1 MKTNR
6 KYIKSFEFFNILKRL
21 SCCLLLLFFQSV
33 CAPGLHAAG
42 LAIEEIYPLAEIESG
57 IKKEITSEIMLD
69 RSRCDNNETLIDDS
83 LPAGAKV
90 ILPVAFDDKFS
101 FSGARSIT
109 LKKAGRQT
117 AYYVHP
123 ASEYAI
129 STSENIVFYA
139 KSPAGELP
147 SSFLIAFYDETGSSE
162 HRACFGPN
170 VFDFGGMDGT
180 FSSFDAGGLSMEP
193 GVWHRV
199 IIPAA
204 SVGLGGHKICGV
216 LLAKNSGAIF
226 IDKITRS
233 EIINDPQK
241 FRFEKVENILTIYKN
256 SFSGLLLTPD
266 NASPDSSGEVTLKH
280 SNGKIYSKKLKAG
293 YDSTFIFDLI
303 DDNGTVI
310 PSGTAVIELKYTGAA
325 GSPATASAQYDILQ
339 LIANIQLPWN
349 NSIVNATVPIF
360 GDALGMDFSHYTLSA
375 VCLNAGKSEEIKLI
389 ESKEPKFLVN
399 RALHFGGKAT
409 VMGNLASFNAGT
421 NFGYKYDR
429 NKISAQQAYNG
440 LYRLVLKVYDT
451 RGNMRS
457 DSRDII
463 VGRLIS
469 NTAEQFVESADGRA
483 ALIVAPYS
491 ITEGFTMCS
500 LIDAATFLKP
510 DSPVYANAGMKLIS
524 PVYEA
529 RPRGLKFDRPA
540 LFRMSV
546 AGEKLETG
554 SVAIFKYGKDSGWL
568 PLDTLIEREGEL
580 SSPVASFNEKQKTYF
595 AAFTGDID
603 KIRREK
609 AALIEKIAEHAVKP
623 PPIEVSS
630 QSHPFLVQCD
640 FENGASIMTPRSI
653 HNNVELTFDSDI
665 KAGGSHSLKI
675 TNKTSPS
682 DCAVNIFP
690 KPFDAAKFPVLS
702 FDYNCPAT
710 VEINIMLKARGRYFE
725 IPLSSPTAGSS
736 IGHTC
741 LPRQNFIRDGIWHN
755 FTVNLY
761 GLIKNVTNEPK
772 ENEPLIIEEIFFC
785 DYDYEG
791 WAEVS
796 DGRNPAG
803 AAFNID
809 NLIISSGGSIDKTIK
824 FSWRSNEDNI
834 KKFSFTID
842 DNPYGA
848 PGADVTSAA
857 EASFNAGASGGGD
870 MRYLHI
876 TGRGAD
882 GKELTAPSHYAVKID
897 NTPPQ
902 VTSTTPSDGSSSA
915 SLVITAVID
924 DFNGSGVSA
933 ASVKCEVD
941 GFLFEAGDGALTYDT
956 SKKLMKIE
964 PFRKTPA
971 PPGFIDGQSV
981 RVKILGVRDNAG
993 NAMKEPYSF
1002 TFRADFA
1009 SMTAGRDA
1017 MLTSEG
1023 GFSPSFTPDSKTVVY
1038 CALSG
1043 GRMKLYSIDIGGKK
1057 QVLLSGGDA
1066 ADYASP
1072 RVMSDGTIIACKKPS
1087 GKLHYEL
1094 VSMRPDGSGEK
1105 TLLALAGIDI
1115 LTPAVS
1121 PAAPY
1126 IYFSAGNDI
1135 YSFNIITGENK
1146 KLLSDLNA
1154 FMLDPAASPDGKTI
1168 AFRKDLYTNTLWLCG
1183 ADGSGQR
1190 ALTLDGFEFS
1200 PAFSPDGGRLVFARY
1215 DGEISSIYSVNA
1227 DGSQITQI
1235 VRDALHQ
1242 ARRPAV
1248 SPDGRYLA
1256 YESTRTGV
1264 WNISLFSLIYSP
1276 PAETGIV
1283 SVKSPDGAS
1292 GATSKAVKLNY
1303 SLPDDDTLVSVKIY
1317 SAEGALVRTLADNK
1331 KDFAGARSLIWD
1343 GSDSA
1348 GKPVDPEKPYVVK
1361 YEFSSKN
1368 SAAPAVKVSRIAL
1381 GEKAAKADID
1391 FSALRRDIQADED
1404 NRKTAELKKISK
1416 LVEDVKKGGD
1426 DIPPAPV
1433 SGFRASPGVRK
1444 IELSWTG
1451 NAETDLAGYSITRES
1466 KETGARDTFKIPAG
1480 RASYADLSAE
1490 SGKTYSYSIRAFDAY
1505 DNASAARELSAAA
1518 EFDYLYYALPYN
1530 GSPHLLKFNLNELV
1544 IELYRDPG
1552 EPPLLRSAI
1561 VAPENLQGGSFSFA
1575 CHEGFYTIYCLNEES
1590 GELYYAKSA
1599 GLKSFSAWEL
1609 VSAEF
1614 YAPPDASSRLT
1625 TAFICAKD
1633 SKTITAVCLDRDS
1646 DSLYEGEIKKN
1657 SSKISWK
1664 LLRKGFITPPG
1675 ETLTYSLDFK
1685 DAKYRIYAADQ
1696 MEKTV
1701 YTSTTANLK
1710 AFSAWS
1716 EEIID

>member
-6 KYIKSFEFFNILKRL
+6 NYIKLFEYGNILKRL
-21 SCCLLLLFFQSV
+21 SCCLLLLFFQFV

-57 IKKEITSEIMLD
+57 VKKEITSEIMLD

-90 ILPVAFDDKFS
+90 ILPVTFDDKFS
-101 FSGARSIT
+101 FSGARSIA
-109 LKKAGRQT
+109 LKKAGRET
-117 AYYVHP
+117 AYYVQP
-123 ASEYAI
+123 ASEYSI
-129 STSENIVFYA
+129 STGENIVFYA
-139 KSPAGELP
+139 KSPAGEIP

-162 HRACFGPN
+162 HRACFGTN
-170 VFDFGGMDGT
+170 VFDFGGIDGT
-180 FSSFDAGGLSMEP
+180 FSGFDAGGLAMEP
-193 GVWHRV
+193 GVWHRI

-204 SVGLGGHKICGV
+204 AVSLGGHKLCGV
-216 LLAKNSGAIF
+216 LLAKNSGAMF

-256 SFSGLLLTPD
+256 SFSRLLLTPD
-266 NASPDSSGEVTLKH
+266 NAAPDSSGEVTLKH

-293 YDSTFIFDLI
+293 YDSAFIFDLI

-310 PSGTAVIELKYTGAA
+310 PSGAAVVELKYTGAA

-399 RALHFGGKAT
+399 RALHFGGKAS

-540 LFRMSV
+540 VLRLIA
-546 AGEKLETG
+546 AGDKLETG
-554 SVAIFKYGKDSGWL
+554 SVAIFKYGKESGWL

-580 SSPVASFNEKQKTYF
+580 TSPVASFNAKQKTYF
-595 AAFTGDID
+595 AAFAGDID
-603 KIRREK
+603 RIRREK
-609 AALIEKIAEHAVKP
+609 AALIEKIADPAVKP

-675 TNKTSPS
+675 INKTSPS

-710 VEINIMLKARGRYFE
+710 VEVNIMLKARGRYFE

-741 LPRQNFIRDGIWHN
+741 LPRQNFIRDGSWHN

-761 GLIKNVTNEPK
+761 GLIKNVTNDLK
-772 ENEPLIIEEIFFC
+772 ENKPLIIEEIFFC

-824 FSWRSNEDNI
+824 FSWRTNDDNI

-848 PGADVTSAA
+848 PSADVTSAA
-857 EASFNAGASGGGD
+857 DASFNAGASGGGD

-915 SLVITAVID
+915 SLVITSVID

-933 ASVKCEVD
+933 ASIKCEVD

-971 PPGFIDGQSV
+971 PPGFIGGQSV
-981 RVKILGVRDNAG
+981 RVKIFGVRDNAG

-1017 MLTSEG
+1017 MLTTAG
-1023 GFSPSFTPDSKTVVY
+1023 GFSPCFTPDSKTVVY
-1038 CALSG
+1038 CAPAD

-1057 QVLLSGGDA
+1057 PVLLSGGDG

-1087 GKLHYEL
+1087 GKFHYEL

-1135 YSFNIITGENK
+1135 YSFNIKTAKNK
-1146 KLLSDLNA
+1146 KLLSDPNA

-1168 AFRKDLYTNTLWLCG
+1168 AFRKDLYTNTLWICG
-1183 ADGSGQR
+1183 ADGSGRR
-1190 ALTLDGFEFS
+1190 ALTLDGCEFS

-1227 DGSQITQI
+1227 DGSQITQLI
-1235 VRDALHQ
+1235 NDSLHQ
-1242 ARRPAV
+1242 ARRPAI
-1248 SPDGRYLA
+1248 SPGGRYLA
-1256 YESTRTGV
+1256 YESTKTGL

-1276 PAETGIV
+1276 PAETEIV
-1283 SVKSPDGAS
+1283 SVKTPDGAS
-1292 GATSKAVKLNY
+1292 GATSKSVKLNY

-1331 KDFAGARSLIWD
+1331 KDFAGTRSLLWD

-1348 GKPVDPEKPYVVK
+1348 GKPVDIEKPYVVK

-1368 SAAPAVKVSRIAL
+1368 SAAPAVKVSRIDL
-1381 GEKAAKADID
+1381 GEKAARADID
-1391 FSALRRDIQADED
+1391 FSTIRRDIQADED

-1416 LVEDVKKGGD
+1416 LVEEVKKGGD

-1433 SGFRASPGVRK
+1433 SGFRAAPGVRK

-1451 NAETDLAGYSITRES
+1451 NAESDLAGYSITRES

-1480 RASYADLSAE
+1480 RASYTDLSAE
-1490 SGKTYSYSIRAFDAY
+1490 SGKNYSYSIQAFDAY
-1505 DNASAARELSAAA
+1505 GNASAARELSAAA

-1552 EPPLLRSAI
+1552 EPPLLKSAI

-1590 GELYYAKSA
+1590 GELYSAKSA
-1599 GLKSFSAWEL
+1599 GLKSFSNWEL

-1614 YAPPDASSRLT
+1614 YAPPDASARLT
-1625 TAFICAKD
+1625 TAFISAKD

-1646 DSLYEGEIKKN
+1646 DTLYEGEIKKN

-1664 LLRKGFITPPG
+1664 LLCKGFIIPPG
-1675 ETLTYSLDFK
+1675 ETITYSLEFK
-1685 DAKYRIYAADQ
+1685 DAKYLIHAADQ
-1696 MEKTV
+1696 AEKTV
-1701 YTSTTANLK
+1701 YTSATNNFK
-1710 AFSAWS
+1710 AFSAWR

>member
-1 MKTNR
+1 MKTNPAN
-6 KYIKSFEFFNILKRL
+6 IKLFEYSNILKRL
-21 SCCLLLLFFQSV
+21 ACILLLLFFQCV
-33 CAPGLHAAG
+33 CSPCLHAAG
-42 LAIEEIYPLAEIESG
+42 VAIEEIYPLAQIESG
-57 IKKEITSEIMLD
+57 VKKEITSEIMLD

-83 LPAGAKV
+83 LPAGAKE
-90 ILPVAFDDKFS
+90 ILPVAFDDKFY
-101 FSGARSIT
+101 FSGARSIA
-109 LKKAGRQT
+109 LKKDGRQT

-123 ASEYAI
+123 ASQYAI

-147 SSFLIAFYDETGSSE
+147 SSFVIAFYDETGSGE
-162 HRACFGPN
+162 HRACFGPKA
-170 VFDFGGMDGT
+170 FDFGGIDGT
-180 FSSFDAGGLSMEP
+180 FSAFDAGGLAMEP

-241 FRFEKVENILTIYKN
+241 FRFEKVENILTVYKN
-256 SFSGLLLTPD
+256 SFCRLLLTPD
-266 NASPDSSGEVTLKH
+266 NAAPNSSGEVTVKH

-293 YDSTFIFDLI
+293 YDSAFTFDLI
-303 DDNGTVI
+303 DDGGAVI
-310 PSGTAVIELKYTGAA
+310 PSGAAVIELKYTAASGA
-325 GSPATASAQYDILQ
+325 PASASAQYDILQ

-349 NSIVNATVPIF
+349 NSIVNATVPVF
-360 GDALGMDFSHYTLSA
+360 GDALGMDFSHYTLGA

-469 NTAEQFVESADGRA
+469 NTAEQFVESSDARA

-500 LIDAATFLKP
+500 LIDAAAFLKP
-510 DSPVYANAGMKLIS
+510 DSPVYANAGLKLIT

-540 LFRMSV
+540 LLRMIA

-580 SSPVASFNEKQKTYF
+580 TSPVASFNEKQKTYF
-595 AAFTGDID
+595 AAFAGDID

-609 AALIEKIAEHAVKP
+609 AGLIEKIADPAVKP

-640 FENGASIMTPRSI
+640 FENGSSIMTPRSI
-653 HNNVELTFDSDI
+653 HNNVELIFDRTLKS
-665 KAGGSHSLKI
+665 GGSHSLKI
-675 TNKTSPS
+675 VNKTSPS

-690 KPFDAAKFPVLS
+690 KPFDAAEFPVLS

-710 VEINIMLKARGRYFE
+710 VEINIMLKTRGRYFE

-741 LPRQNFIRDGIWHN
+741 LPRQNFIRDGSWHN
-755 FTVNLY
+755 FTLNLY
-761 GLIKNVTNEPK
+761 ALVKNVSNDLK

-785 DYDYEG
+785 DYDYDG

-809 NLIISSGGSIDKTIK
+809 NLTIRSGGSIDKTIK
-824 FSWRSNEDNI
+824 FNWRANDDNI
-834 KKFSFTID
+834 QKFSFAID
-842 DNPYGA
+842 DNPYGS
-848 PGADVTSAA
+848 PGEDVTSAT
-857 EASFNAGASGGGD
+857 EAAFDAGASGAGD

-902 VTSTTPSDGSSSA
+902 VTSTAPADGSSSS

-924 DFNGSGVSA
+924 DLNGSGVSA

-941 GFLFEAGDGALTYDT
+941 GFLFEAGDGALTYDP

-981 RVKILGVRDNAG
+981 RVKIFGVRDNAG
-993 NAMKEPYSF
+993 NAMKEPYTF
-1002 TFRADFA
+1002 TFSADFA

-1023 GFSPSFTPDSKTVVY
+1023 GFWPCFTPDSKTVVY
-1038 CALSG
+1038 CAPAG

-1057 QVLLSGGDA
+1057 PAALSGGDG

-1072 RVMSDGTIIACKKPS
+1072 RVMSDGTIIACKRPP

-1094 VSMRPDGSGEK
+1094 VSMSPDGSGEK
-1105 TLLALAGIDI
+1105 TLLALTGLDI

-1121 PAAPY
+1121 PASPY
-1126 IYFSAGNDI
+1126 IYFSAGNEI
-1135 YSFNIITGENK
+1135 YSFNIKTAENK
-1146 KLLSDLNA
+1146 KLLSDPNA
-1154 FMLDPAASPDGKTI
+1154 FMLDPAVSPDGKTV
-1168 AFRKDLYTNTLWLCG
+1168 AFRQDLYTNTLWLCDAG
-1183 ADGSGQR
+1183 GSGRR

-1200 PAFSPDGGRLVFARY
+1200 PAFAPDGGRLVFARY

-1256 YESTRTGV
+1256 YESTKTGL

-1276 PAETGIV
+1276 PAETEIV
-1283 SVKSPDGAS
+1283 SVKSRNEAS
-1292 GATSKAVKLNY
+1292 AAPSKAVKLNY
-1303 SLPDDDTLVSVKIY
+1303 SVPDEDTLVSVKIY
-1317 SAEGALVRTLADNK
+1317 SAEGALVKTLADNK
-1331 KDFAGARSLIWD
+1331 KDFAGARSLLWD

-1361 YEFSSKN
+1361 YEFSSNN

-1391 FSALRRDIQADED
+1391 FSAIRREVQADEN

-1416 LVEDVKKGGD
+1416 LVEELKKGGD

-1433 SGFRASPGVRK
+1433 SGFRAAPGVRK

-1480 RASYADLSAE
+1480 RAAYTDLSAE
-1490 SGKTYSYSIRAFDAY
+1490 SGKTYTYSIRAFDAY
-1505 DNASAARELSAAA
+1505 GNASAARELSAAA

-1530 GSPHLLKFNLNELV
+1530 GSIHLLKFNLNELV

-1552 EPPLLRSAI
+1552 APPILQSAV

-1575 CHEGFYTIYCLNEES
+1575 CHEGFYTVYCLNEES
-1590 GELYYAKSA
+1590 GELYYAKSS
-1599 GLKSFSAWEL
+1599 GLKSFSSWEL

-1614 YAPPDASSRLT
+1614 YAPPDASAHLT

-1633 SKTITAVCLDRDS
+1633 SKTITALCLDRDS
-1646 DSLYEGEIKKN
+1646 DSLYEGEIQKN

-1675 ETLTYSLDFK
+1675 ETLTYSLEFK
-1685 DAKYRIYAADQ
+1685 DAKYMIYAADQ

-1701 YTSTTANLK
+1701 FTSTTANLK
-1710 AFSAWS
+1710 AFSAWR